1 MNKFKQFLYKIYRLS
16 WKITK
21 PQTIG
26 VRAILTKEKKI
37 LLVKH
42 TYSNQWFLSGG
53 GLKKGETLEQ
63 AIKRELDEE
72 LGVKLKNLHLFGA
85 YHNFFEGKKDYI
97 IVFQSDDF
105 SLPNKTDIEIETY
118 AFFDINHLPEETSAG
133 TRKRILELIENN
145 ASNYGSW

>member
-26 VRAILTKEKKI
+26 VRAILTKENKI

-42 TYSNQWFLSGG
+42 TYSNQWFLPGG

-72 LGVKLKNLHLFGA
+72 LGLKLKNLHLFGA

-105 SLPNKTDIEIETY
+105 SLPNKTDSEIETY
-118 AFFDINHLPEETSAG
+118 AFIDINHLPEETSAG